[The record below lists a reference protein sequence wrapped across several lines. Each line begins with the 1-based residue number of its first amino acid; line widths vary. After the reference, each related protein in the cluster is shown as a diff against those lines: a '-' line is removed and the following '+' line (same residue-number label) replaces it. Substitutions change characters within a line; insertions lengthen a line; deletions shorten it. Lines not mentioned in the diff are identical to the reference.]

1 MTYPSFAS
9 GEVLTAADMNAV
21 GRWLV
26 KTVTVGSAVTTVPVT
41 DAFSTEYDNYEIV
54 FSGGSKSSP
63 GTMNMQFGSTNTGYY
78 NSWYGRDYV
87 NNPVQN
93 AASNTSTTSVG
104 VEGTSNGMD
113 ATWFVN
119 SPFLTRRTTYRGVT
133 NSMQV
138 GGYSYNFGGFVDN
151 STSYTAFTLL
161 VGTGTLT
168 GGTIRVYG
176 IRN

>member
-1 MTYPSFAS
+1 MPVPDFSP
-9 GEVLTAADMNAV
+9 GEVLTAAAMDSI

-26 KTVTVGSAVTTVPVT
+26 KTVTVGATVTTVPVT

-54 FSGGSKSSP
+54 FSGGSKSVA
-63 GTMNMQFGSTNTGYY
+63 GTMNLQFGATGAGYY
-78 NSWYGRDYV
+78 NTWYGRDYL
-87 NNPVQN
+87 NNAVQN
-93 AASNTSTTSVG
+93 AASNAATTSVG
-104 VEGTSNGMD
+104 VEGTTNGMD

-133 NSMQV
+133 NSIQV
-138 GGYSYNFGGFVDN
+138 GGYSYSFGGFVDN
-151 STSYTAFTLL
+151 ATSYTAFTLL

-176 IRN
+176 YRN

>member
-1 MTYPSFAS
+1 MSYPSFS
-9 GEVLTAADMNAV
+9 VGEVLTAADMNAV

-26 KTVTVGSAVTTVPVT
+26 KTVTVGTTVTTVPVT

-54 FSGGSKSSP
+54 FSGGSKSVS
-63 GTMNMQFGSTNTGYY
+63 GTMNLQLGATGAGYY
-78 NSWYGRDYV
+78 NTWYGRDYL

-93 AASNTSTTSVG
+93 AGSNVATTSVG
-104 VEGTSNGMD
+104 VEGTTNGMD

-133 NSMQV
+133 NSIQV

-151 STSYTAFTLL
+151 ATSYTAFTLL

-176 IRN
+176 LRN

>member
-1 MTYPSFAS
+1 MTFPSFSA
-9 GEVLTAADMNAV
+9 GEVLRAQDMNAV